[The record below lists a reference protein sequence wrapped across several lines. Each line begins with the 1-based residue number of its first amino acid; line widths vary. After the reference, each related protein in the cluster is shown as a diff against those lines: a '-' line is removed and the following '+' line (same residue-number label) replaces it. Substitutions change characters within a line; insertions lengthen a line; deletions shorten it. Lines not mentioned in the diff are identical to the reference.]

1 MLPCSGAESCGGVG
15 CCAWP
20 DHKYKL
26 RHNLDT
32 KQTVKSGRQRGASA
46 SASASASNT
55 KNNKNGVSWPLAQAR
70 DRSKQRLRWHLQRLR
85 HIVCKWELLPPP
97 PSAFLRPTLLLSASS
112 CCLLPLPLPAAVCRL
127 LFLSGRLAWCLLF
140 ITHTRSINGKCSR
153 SRRSRHCWTN
163 PSKAVPASP
172 HLTWAPPIRSPPLQT
187 DLHSIVYL
195 RLLLCVCL
203 CARVCMCLCEC
214 QLRIPL

>member
-1 MLPCSGAESCGGVG
+1 MLLCSVLPCLLEQNRVLGSGEVG

-46 SASASASNT
+46 SASNT

-70 DRSKQRLRWHLQRLR
+70 A
-85 HIVCKWELLPPP
+85 P
-97 PSAFLRPTLLLSASS
+97 RPETDQSNNCDGNSRGCGTLSASGS
-112 CCLLPLPLPAAVCRL
+112 CSPSPSLPLSLPLTPLCIPPAYSASVRFLLLPLPLSLPSFCCLCRL
-127 LFLSGRLAWCLLF
+127 LFFSGRFAWCLLF

-172 HLTWAPPIRSPPLQT
+172 HLTWAPPIRSHPNQT
-187 DLHSIVYL
+187 GLH
-195 RLLLCVCL
+195 
-203 CARVCMCLCEC
+203 
-214 QLRIPL
+214 

>member
-1 MLPCSGAESCGGVG
+1 MLPCSAAESCGGVG

-97 PSAFLRPTLLLSASS
+97 PPLHSS
-112 CCLLPLPLPAAVCRL
+112 GQLCFCPLPPAVCCLLPLPLPSFCCRL
-127 LFLSGRLAWCLLF
+127 PFVVF
-140 ITHTRSINGKCSR
+140 IG
-153 SRRSRHCWTN
+153 
-163 PSKAVPASP
+163 
-172 HLTWAPPIRSPPLQT
+172 PLG
-187 DLHSIVYL
+187 LVSAFHHAHSL
-195 RLLLCVCL
+195 N
-203 CARVCMCLCEC
+203 
-214 QLRIPL
+214 